1 MLVSQANQLLCASYQ
16 LYRNSKTNHTII
28 GTVAYSLPA
37 VLHTRIRTVAP
48 TTYFPFTRG
57 KRRAPRVRPFGGAP
71 TQAAAGDV
79 LTTRQVPGITPSVLR
94 WLYDTTKYRP
104 KAIDRNKLGI
114 LGIDHDYPSQDD
126 LTSFMTR
133 YRPEGADATFT
144 VVQWN
149 GGGYNP
155 RDPGEGAN
163 VGVQYATA
171 IAYPTPVIFYSIGGE
186 MQQGPRRTLGWAL
199 AGDMFRVWL
208 QNLLTESDIPQTISI
223 SYGYS
228 ELDLQSHYTYS
239 LCLLF
244 AELGVRGVTV
254 LVASGMDG
262 VGAGNCT
269 DADGD
274 VRFLPEFP
282 STCTCRV
289 L

>member
-1 MLVSQANQLLCASYQ
+1 MSQVNQLLGASYQ
-16 LYRNSKTNHTII
+16 LFQNLKTNDTII
-28 GTVAYSLPA
+28 RTVGYALPA
-37 VLHTRIRTVAP
+37 VLHARIRTVAP

-57 KRRAPRVRPFGGAP
+57 MQRASRVRPFGGSSA
-71 TQAAAGDV
+71 QAQPASGNVVMAG
-79 LTTRQVPGITPSVLR
+79 QVPGITPSVLR
-94 WLYDTTKYRP
+94 WLYGTTEYRP
-104 KAIDRNKLGI
+104 RAIDRNKLGI

-133 YRPEGADATFT
+133 YRAEGADATFT

-244 AELGVRGVTV
+244 AELGARGVTV

-262 VGAGNCT
+262 VGGGNCT
-269 DADGD
+269 DAVGD